1 MWLWHMQWIDM
12 FEGCESVCVCVCVCA
27 RVHLVYSYV
36 NG

>member
-12 FEGCESVCVCVCVCA
+12 FEGCESVCVCVCA